1 MPIAARPSR
10 RTTPHSA
17 IATSASTT
25 GVPPRHA
32 PRTRIA
38 ADIGG
43 TFTDV
48 AAFDEKRGV
57 LLLGKTLTTP
67 QRLIDGILDGMRK
80 AGVTLADANLFLHG
94 STVAINTMLERSGAR
109 AALITTRGFR
119 DIYEIGRI
127 NRPDS
132 FNLRHAKHAPLIE
145 RDLRFE
151 VSERLMADGTVYQ
164 KLDMAEVK
172 AIGNELARR
181 KIEAVAILFLHS
193 YRNPAHEHAVKRYL
207 QKRLPGVFI
216 TASSDLSQ
224 EYREYER
231 TSTVAANAYIGPR
244 VDRYLGEIEQEMQ
257 RAQFGGKFL
266 VVQSTGGLY
275 ALAEARQDC
284 VRMMESGPAAG
295 VIGTQAL
302 CHLLGID
309 NAIAFD
315 MGGTTAKAGVVRD
328 GAALVAGSAM
338 IGGYFTGLPLLTPM
352 IDIHEVGTGGGSIAA
367 VSASGALRVGPHS
380 AGASPGPA
388 CYGLGGSEPTVTD
401 ANLVLGRLDANHF
414 LGGEM
419 RLDPAAARAA
429 LKQQVAQPLGLSG
442 TAAAL
447 GILRIAAASMSHA
460 VKGVTTDRGL
470 DPGAFPTLFA
480 YGGAGPL
487 HASMV
492 ARELRIPRV
501 IIPRAPGHFSAFG
514 MLLADFRRDL
524 VRSHFVSLNAV
535 AMSDLEAWFTAL
547 EQQGLAALAE
557 AALGTRK
564 VIIAR
569 ALDMRYVG
577 QEHAVTVE
585 MPLSAFKQRDAAAGK
600 RALKRAFDAAHEE
613 RYGRGAPGEQ
623 AEIVSLRSTVT
634 GVMKKPALET
644 IATGGAKPH
653 PDSLSGQRRVYFE
666 QRGWQMTPVY
676 QRAALLA
683 GNLIKGPALIEEHAS
698 TTVLQPGDTL
708 RVEQYGN
715 LDIAVGLTAKGVR

>member
-1 MPIAARPSR
+1 MP
-10 RTTPHSA
+10 A
-17 IATSASTT
+17 IA
-25 GVPPRHA
+25 
-32 PRTRIA
+32 RTRIA

-48 AAFDEKRGV
+48 AAFDEARGT

-67 QRLIDGILDGMRK
+67 QHLIDGILDGMQK

-94 STVAINTMLERSGAR
+94 STIAINTMLERTGAK

-132 FNLRHAKHAPLIE
+132 FNLRHRKHAPLIE

-151 VSERLMADGTVYQ
+151 VTERLTADGAVYQ
-164 KLDMAEVK
+164 RLEMAEVEVI
-172 AIGNELARR
+172 ATELARHG
-181 KIEAVAILFLHS
+181 IEAVAVLFLHS
-193 YRNPAHEHAVKRYL
+193 YRNPAHEHQVRDYL
-207 QKRLPGVFI
+207 KQRLPGVFVS
-216 TASSDLSQ
+216 ASSDLAQ

-244 VDRYLGEIEQEMQ
+244 VHRYLGEIEQ
-257 RAQFGGKFL
+257 ALTAAKFGGKFL

-302 CHLLGID
+302 CHALGIG

-328 GAALVAGSAM
+328 GAALVTGSAM
-338 IGGYFTGLPLLTPM
+338 IGGYLTGLPLLTPM
-352 IDIHEVGTGGGSIAA
+352 IDIHEVGTGGGSIAQ
-367 VSASGALRVGPHS
+367 VSESGALRVGPQS
-380 AGASPGPA
+380 AGAAPGPV
-388 CYGLGGSEPTVTD
+388 CYGLGGTEPTVTD
-401 ANLVLGRLDANHF
+401 ANLVLGRLDAKHF

-419 RLDPAAARAA
+419 LLDKAAAAAA
-429 LKQQVAQPLGLSG
+429 LKLRIATPLGLSV

-492 ARELRIPRV
+492 ARELRMPRV
-501 IIPRAPGHFSAFG
+501 IVPRAPGHFSAFG

-524 VRSHFVSLNAV
+524 VRSQFVNFNAV
-535 AMSDLEAWFTAL
+535 TMGELEAWFSAL
-547 EQQGLAALAE
+547 EAQGQAALAE
-557 AALGTRK
+557 ADLGTRK
-564 VIIAR
+564 IVISR

-577 QEHAVTVE
+577 QEHAVTVD
-585 MPLSAFKQRDAAAGK
+585 MPMSAFKRGDK
-600 RALKRAFDAAHEE
+600 SALKRAFDAAHEE
-613 RYGRGAPGEQ
+613 RYGRGSPNEQ
-623 AEIVSLRSTVT
+623 AEIVSIRSTVT
-634 GVMKKPALET
+634 GVMKKPKLET
-644 IATGGAKPH
+644 IARGAAKP
-653 PDSLSGQRRVYFE
+653 PAAARSGARKAYFQE
-666 QRGWQMTPVY
+666 QGWLETPVFE
-676 QRAALLA
+676 RTHLLA
-683 GNLIKGPALIEEHAS
+683 GNVVQGPALIEEHAS
-698 TTVLQPGDTL
+698 TTVLQPGDRL
-708 RVEQYGN
+708 RVDDYGN
-715 LDIAVGLTAKGVR
+715 LDIAIGLRGTARKGVR

>member
-1 MPIAARPSR
+1 M
-10 RTTPHSA
+10 TQ
-17 IATSASTT
+17 ST
-25 GVPPRHA
+25 
-32 PRTRIA
+32 RTRIA

-48 AAFDEKRGV
+48 TAFDEKRGV

-67 QRLIDGILDGMRK
+67 QRLINGILDGMKK
-80 AGVTLADANLFLHG
+80 AGVTLAEANLFLHG
-94 STVAINTMLERSGAR
+94 TTIAINTMLERSGAR

-132 FNLRHAKHAPLIE
+132 FNLRHRKHAPLIE

-151 VSERLMADGTVYQ
+151 VSERLLADGTVHQ
-164 KLDMAEVK
+164 KLDLGEVEVIAAE
-172 AIGNELARR
+172 LLRR
-181 KIEAVAILFLHS
+181 RIEAVAVLFLHS
-193 YRNPAHEHAVKRYL
+193 YRNPAHERAVKAVL
-207 QKRLPGVFI
+207 SKRLPHAFI
-216 TASSDLSQ
+216 SISSDLSQ

-231 TSTVAANAYIGPR
+231 TSTVVANAYIGPR
-244 VDRYLGEIEQEMQ
+244 VDKYLREIEEEIK
-257 RAQFGGKFL
+257 REKFSGKFL

-275 ALAEARQDC
+275 ALSEARADC

-302 CHLLGID
+302 CRTLGVA

-328 GAALVAGSAM
+328 GMALTTGSAM
-338 IGGYFTGLPLLTPM
+338 IGGYLTGLPLLTPM
-352 IDIHEVGTGGGSIAA
+352 IDIHEVGTGGGSIAT
-367 VSASGALRVGPHS
+367 VSASGALRVGPQS
-380 AGASPGPA
+380 AGAAPGPV

-401 ANLVLGRLDANHF
+401 ANLVLGRLDPKRF

-419 RLDPAAARAA
+419 RLDKTAASAA
-429 LKQQVAQPLGLSG
+429 LGKRVAAPLGLSV
-442 TAAAL
+442 TQAAL

-470 DPGAFPTLFA
+470 DPGAFPIMFA

-524 VRSHFVSLNAV
+524 VRSQFVSLTAV
-535 AMSDLEAWFTAL
+535 TMAELETWFGEMEARG
-547 EQQGLAALAE
+547 QAALTDAD
-557 AALGTRK
+557 LKTRK
-564 VIIAR
+564 IVLKR
-569 ALDMRYVG
+569 GLDMRYVG
-577 QEHAVTVE
+577 QEHAVTVDL
-585 MPLSAFKQRDAAAGK
+585 PAAAFR
-600 RALKRAFDAAHEE
+600 RADKGAIKAAFDAAHEE
-613 RYGRGAPGEQ
+613 RYGRGSPGEA
-623 AEIVSLRSTVT
+623 AEIVSLRSAVI
-634 GVMKKPALET
+634 GVLKHPAPEKIAAGKSRPPAL
-644 IATGGAKPH
+644 AMRG
-653 PDSLSGQRRVYFE
+653 RRRAYFE
-666 QRGWQMTPVY
+666 AGGWVEAAVFQRE
-676 QRAALLA
+676 ALQA
-683 GNLIKGPALIEEHAS
+683 GNRISGPALIEEHAT

-708 RVEQYGN
+708 LVEPYGN
-715 LDIAVGLTAKGVR
+715 LDISVGSK

>member
-1 MPIAARPSR
+1 MPPAARP
-10 RTTPHSA
+10 A
-17 IATSASTT
+17 
-25 GVPPRHA
+25 PRSPVHPA
-32 PRTRIA
+32 PRALARSPARTRIA
-38 ADIGG
+38 AGIGG

-48 AAFDEKRGV
+48 AAFDEQRGV

-67 QRLIDGILDGMRK
+67 QRLIDGILDGMQK
-80 AGVTLADANLFLHG
+80 AGVTLAETNLFLHG

-164 KLDMAEVK
+164 ALNMSEVE
-172 AIGNELARR
+172 AIADDLARR

-207 QKRLPGVFI
+207 QQRLPGVFI

-244 VDRYLGEIEQEMQ
+244 VDRYLGEIEMEMQ
-257 RAQFGGKFL
+257 RAQFNGKFL

-315 MGGTTAKAGVVRD
+315 MGGTTAKAGVVRA

-380 AGASPGPA
+380 P
-388 CYGLGGSEPTVTD
+388 D
-401 ANLVLGRLDANHF
+401 
-414 LGGEM
+414 
-419 RLDPAAARAA
+419 RAA
-429 LKQQVAQPLGLSG
+429 G
-442 TAAAL
+442 
-447 GILRIAAASMSHA
+447 
-460 VKGVTTDRGL
+460 
-470 DPGAFPTLFA
+470 
-480 YGGAGPL
+480 
-487 HASMV
+487 
-492 ARELRIPRV
+492 
-501 IIPRAPGHFSAFG
+501 
-514 MLLADFRRDL
+514 
-524 VRSHFVSLNAV
+524 
-535 AMSDLEAWFTAL
+535 DLEAQLSACRTGVKHMEAM
-547 EQQGLAALAE
+547 LARHGAAAMQTCIE
-557 AALGTRK
+557 A
-564 VIIAR
+564 IMHHSEMEAR
-569 ALDMRYVG
+569 ARVRAMPDGVYEAESWMNDDAVDIDQPVPVRVKVTIAGDSMTVDLSDMSPQVKGFYNSGAGVVKR
-577 QEHAVTVE
+577 VTA
-585 MPLSAFKQRDAAAGK
+585 SARRAGDCGPPHS
-600 RALKRAFDAAHEE
+600 RPST
-613 RYGRGAPGEQ
+613 GAPG
-623 AEIVSLRSTVT
+623 S
-634 GVMKKPALET
+634 
-644 IATGGAKPH
+644 
-653 PDSLSGQRRVYFE
+653 
-666 QRGWQMTPVY
+666 RGRAR
-676 QRAALLA
+676 RAASA
-683 GNLIKGPALIEEHAS
+683 
-698 TTVLQPGDTL
+698 
-708 RVEQYGN
+708 
-715 LDIAVGLTAKGVR
+715 

>member
-1 MPIAARPSR
+1 MSLSYRLAA
-10 RTTPHSA
+10 
-17 IATSASTT
+17 
-25 GVPPRHA
+25 
-32 PRTRIA
+32 RTRIA

-48 AAFDEKRGV
+48 AAFDEQRGV

-67 QRLIDGILDGMRK
+67 QRLIDGILDAMHK

-164 KLDMAEVK
+164 ALDMAEVA
-172 AIGNELARR
+172 AIADELARR

-207 QKRLPGVFI
+207 QQRLPGVFI

-302 CHLLGID
+302 CHLLGIG

-338 IGGYFTGLPLLTPM
+338 IGGYLTGLPLLTPM

-367 VSASGALRVGPHS
+367 VSASGALRVGPQS
-380 AGASPGPA
+380 AGASPGPV
-388 CYGLGGSEPTVTD
+388 CYGQGGTRPTVTD
-401 ANLVLGRLDANHF
+401 ANLVLGRLDAKHF

-419 RLDPAAARAA
+419 RLDPAAASAA
-429 LKQQVAQPLGLSG
+429 LKQQVAQPLGLSV

-447 GILRIAAASMSHA
+447 GILRIAAAAMSHA

-492 ARELRIPRV
+492 ARELRIARV

-535 AMSDLEAWFTAL
+535 TMSDLEAWFSEL

-557 AALGTRK
+557 AELGSGTGTRK
-564 VIIAR
+564 GSPKIILAR

-585 MPLSAFKQRDAAAGK
+585 MPRSAFKQRDAAAGK

-623 AEIVSLRSTVT
+623 AEIVSIRSTVT
-634 GVMKKPALET
+634 GVMQKPKLDK
-644 IATGGAKPH
+644 IPQGRAKPH

-666 QRGWQMTPVY
+666 GRGWQMTPVY
-676 QRAALLA
+676 QREALLA
-683 GNLIKGPALIEEHAS
+683 GNLINGPALIEEHAS

-708 RVEQYGN
+708 RVEDYGN